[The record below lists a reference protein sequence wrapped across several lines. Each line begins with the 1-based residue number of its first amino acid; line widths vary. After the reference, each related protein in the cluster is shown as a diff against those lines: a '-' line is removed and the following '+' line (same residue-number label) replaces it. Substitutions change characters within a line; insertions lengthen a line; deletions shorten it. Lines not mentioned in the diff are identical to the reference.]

1 MTLSCRRRALTERTT
16 RCVLRMSRE
25 LARVTYHL
33 RWVCPCR
40 IQLCYGTGD
49 HRPALP
55 RSTTIG
61 WGSARGERSVA
72 GRARRRASRGE
83 GRRRAGRP
91 RGQGGRVGLKARVL
105 RSRTSCR
112 RQGGRGR
119 DREARADSEY
129 GIAERDDVELQTL
142 SSHRAHNALCAAGRP
157 PSWPESHTA
166 FAGYVRAVAL

>member
-1 MTLSCRRRALTERTT
+1 MAICR
-16 RCVLRMSRE
+16 
-25 LARVTYHL
+25 
-33 RWVCPCR
+33 
-40 IQLCYGTGD
+40 
-49 HRPALP
+49 
-55 RSTTIG
+55 G
-61 WGSARGERSVA
+61 WGRGSPASTASLHHDRLGRARGERSVA

-105 RSRTSCR
+105 RSRASCR

-119 DREARADSEY
+119 DREARDDSEY

-166 FAGYVRAVAL
+166 FAGYVRAGTSSAMGPEITGQHCLAPPR